1 MTETPAD
8 RTTDPAEQPAAQSAG
23 YSSGLPTASAV
34 VPEADLAPRRAARE
48 KSRVAPDYARAWL
61 LLSAMRTELF
71 DKAQLS
77 RADQVILDC
86 EDAIDDSLKDEARE
100 NVIRWIK
107 SGGSAWVRINDR
119 KAPSWA
125 DDVAY
130 LRGLEGLNGVMLAK
144 TESADDVID
153 TAQRLGGDVPVIPLV
168 ESALGIEEAVHIA
181 RARGAFRLAFGSGDY
196 RRDTG
201 AANEPMAMAYP
212 RTRLVVASRIGGLPG
227 PVDGP
232 TVGSSHALLREQSA
246 DAVNLGMTGKLC
258 LDFEQSGVINESF
271 APTSSDV
278 AWAVDFFAEFEAAGS
293 VIRDGSDKPR
303 LARAQVI
310 RSRAELFGINPA

>member
-1 MTETPAD
+1 VTEISTDRSAD
-8 RTTDPAEQPAAQSAG
+8 QPGSYSAGLPAAS
-23 YSSGLPTASAV
+23 TV
-34 VPEADLAPRRAARE
+34 TPETDLAARRAARE

-119 KAPSWA
+119 TAPAWA

-130 LRGLEGLNGVMLAK
+130 LRGLDGLNGVMLAK

-168 ESALGIEEAVHIA
+168 ESALGIEEAVRIA
-181 RARGAFRLAFGSGDY
+181 KARGAFRLAFGSGDY

-212 RTRLVVASRIGGLPG
+212 RTRLVLASRIGGLPG

-258 LDFEQSGVINESF
+258 LDFDQSSVINESF
-271 APTSSDV
+271 APSPSDV